1 MVSACPTF
9 TIGPTAPGPVTSLIT
24 GVPFRLFTVQCGIED
39 CCKGSHRDDRC
50 IEIGG
55 FPRPEIEG
63 IAGKAE
69 PVVKVWIGDKPALVG
84 RIGNWS
90 RMVKAEPQHVG
101 RDACRNRSV
110 DCVRRRHY
118 EVVSAELVGVDPC
131 QFVAVEI
138 LHRDRQPDRAGLL
151 TNDRV
156 GWDRGSMPRR
166 C

>member
-1 MVSACPTF
+1 M
-9 TIGPTAPGPVTSLIT
+9 GPTAPGPVTSMMT
-24 GVPFRLFTVQCGIED
+24 GVPFRLLTVQRGIED
-39 CCKGSHRDDRC
+39 GCKGGHGNDRR

-63 IAGKAE
+63 VAGKAE
-69 PVVKVWIGDKPALVG
+69 PVIEVWIGDKPALVG

-90 RMVKAEPQHVG
+90 GMVKAEPQHVG
-101 RDACRNRSV
+101 RDACRYGCV
-110 DCVRRRHY
+110 DCVGRRHY
-118 EVVSAELVGVDPC
+118 EVVGAELVGVDPR

-138 LHRDRQPDRAGLL
+138 LHRDRQPGSACLL